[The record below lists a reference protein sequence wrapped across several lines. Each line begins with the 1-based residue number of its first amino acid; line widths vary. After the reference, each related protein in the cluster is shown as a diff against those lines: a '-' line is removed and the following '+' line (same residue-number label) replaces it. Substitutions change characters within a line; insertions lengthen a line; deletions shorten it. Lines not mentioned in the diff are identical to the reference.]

1 MEMYA
6 DEDARGGVL
15 EPEGIVNLKYRRD
28 RQLETMARLDA
39 PYADLKAQ
47 LAEKPLSP
55 ERQSEIKLKMT
66 ERESLLLP
74 VYSQISLQ
82 FADLHDRAG
91 RMQAKNTIRHP
102 LVWKNARRFFYWRLR
117 RRLNEESLIKKMAN
131 TSTKDLRDSRANSLR
146 SLKAWTGIQDFEHD
160 DRAVATWYEENRKS
174 VTAKLDGLN
183 SEGVS
188 FDIAALLSANKEGGM
203 KGLKHFLDTMPVQER
218 EEAFKYL
225 KG

>member
-1 MEMYA
+1 MYA

-203 KGLKHFLDTMPVQER
+203 KGLKQFLDTMPVQER